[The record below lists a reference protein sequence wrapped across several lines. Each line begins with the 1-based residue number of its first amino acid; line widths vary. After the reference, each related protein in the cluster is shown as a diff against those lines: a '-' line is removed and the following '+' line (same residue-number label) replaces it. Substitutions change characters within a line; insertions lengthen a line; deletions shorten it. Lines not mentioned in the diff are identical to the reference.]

1 MQASDLESLKAVQA
15 ASFDIVV
22 GLTTKTL
29 NACEQLTALGMQ
41 MLSESLAASQ
51 KQFKA
56 ATVKDVPEL
65 VALQMSLVEPAT
77 ESMRARAL
85 RLCEIAAG
93 ARAEYQKVAQAHFDS
108 SLRNMQQ
115 AFDKAQGAPIRTDGT
130 WSAWQSTLAST
141 AAFYDSMQ
149 QAHRYAIELAEHQ
162 VIDAATAA
170 SSARAARSWSQRVRR
185 QGADPSGPARNGSR
199 SPRFRARAPIGNAE
213 AWLQWEA
220 GCWSQRLSSCF
231 VPSTWARRLDA

>member
-29 NACEQLTALGMQ
+29 NASEQLTALGMQ

-51 KQFKA
+51 KHVLKA

-77 ESMRARAL
+77 ESMRSCAL

-149 QAHRYAIELAEHQ
+149 QATRYAIELAEHQ

-170 SSARAARSWSQRVRR
+170 SSAARK
-185 QGADPSGPARNGSR
+185 
-199 SPRFRARAPIGNAE
+199 INAE
-213 AWLQWEA
+213 SARTE
-220 GCWSQRLSSCF
+220 
-231 VPSTWARRLDA
+231 ARR